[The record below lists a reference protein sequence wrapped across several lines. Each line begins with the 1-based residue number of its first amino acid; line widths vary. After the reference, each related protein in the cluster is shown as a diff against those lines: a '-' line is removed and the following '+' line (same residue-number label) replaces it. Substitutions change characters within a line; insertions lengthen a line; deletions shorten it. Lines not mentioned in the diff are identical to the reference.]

1 MKRIYIAGQLERFWS
16 KVDRTGDCWVWLG
29 ALDRKGYGRFSVGNS
44 RHANGTRRNSMV
56 GAHRFSFEQTGGPAG
71 SLFVLHR
78 CDNPRCVR
86 PEHLFLG
93 TNLDNVRDMDAKGR
107 RVSVSKRG
115 SEHGNAVLDEAS
127 ALRIYQL
134 ASSREITGREIARQ
148 FGVCFSTVSHIKT
161 GRLWSH
167 VTGVQR

>member
-1 MKRIYIAGQLERFWS
+1 MKRIYIADQNERFWS
-16 KVDRTGDCWVWLG
+16 KVDRKGDCWLWLG

-44 RHANGTRRNSMV
+44 RHADGSRRNSMV
-56 GAHRFSFEQTGGPAG
+56 AAHRFSFEQTGGPAG

-107 RVSVSKRG
+107 RPGQDRG
-115 SEHGNAVLDEAS
+115 ARHGHFTQDGGEAHRIDAPEDEDADP
-127 ALRIYQL
+127 AGCC
-134 ASSREITGREIARQ
+134 AE
-148 FGVCFSTVSHIKT
+148 V
-161 GRLWSH
+161 
-167 VTGVQR
+167 